1 MHESEKWKWSCS
13 VVSDPQRPH
22 GLQPIRLLRP
32 RDFPGKSTGVG
43 CQSNVTLRCRPK
55 RNKSMS
61 LQKLVHPSSQQ
72 HCSKQPEGWD
82 DLNGHISGWMDKHH
96 VSSHKTEYRLTV
108 RSNKVLV
115 YTVTWMNPSFFRKQV
130 VILFYLFL
138 PALSLCC
145 FARAFSSCGRGWGL
159 LFIAVLWAS
168 QALGV
173 RASVVV
179 TLGLSCPSTYEI
191 IPGKGSNPCHLV
203 GRQIL
208 FHCFHQ
214 GSPTWINLQNIVLV
228 KEASY
233 KTPHI
238 TWVH

>member
-1 MHESEKWKWSCS
+1 
-13 VVSDPQRPH
+13 
-22 GLQPIRLLRP
+22 
-32 RDFPGKSTGVG
+32 
-43 CQSNVTLRCRPK
+43 
-55 RNKSMS
+55 
-61 LQKLVHPSSQQ
+61 
-72 HCSKQPEGWD
+72 
-82 DLNGHISGWMDKHH
+82 MDKHH

-130 VILFYLFL
+130 VVLFYFILFYFILFIYLFL

-145 FARAFSSCGRGWGL
+145 FARAFSSCGGGWRL

-168 QALGV
+168 HCSGFTCCRAQALGM

-179 TLGLSCPSTYEI
+179 ALGLSCPSTYEI

-203 GRQIL
+203 GRHIL

-214 GSPTWINLQNIVLV
+214 GSPTWMNLQNIVLV

-233 KTPHI
+233 KTPHV
-238 TWVH
+238 T